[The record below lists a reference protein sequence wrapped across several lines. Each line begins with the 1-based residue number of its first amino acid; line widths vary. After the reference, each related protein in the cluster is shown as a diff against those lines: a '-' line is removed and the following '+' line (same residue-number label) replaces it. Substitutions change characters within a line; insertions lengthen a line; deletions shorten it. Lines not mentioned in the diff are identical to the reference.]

1 MKLLPVVMGA
11 STLHTKAPDLL
22 LTMSLERRR
31 EASLTF
37 LRMSRRDFMTSGAR
51 MRASIVS

>member
-1 MKLLPVVMGA
+1 MLLCMFLMA
-11 STLHTKAPDLL
+11 LQCTAMELLHT
-22 LTMSLERRR
+22 MSRVRRR

-37 LRMSRRDFMTSGAR
+37 LRLSRRDFMTSGAR